1 MLSLTYVGGQRQENN
16 SHHHCNHNH
25 HGRMYEYDT
34 RTTRTTSNS
43 MFSGYGGGCGGV
55 YGTLGVVAVYV
66 DPTRPFFSLVPY
78 VLFSCSSKTLIVQFD
93 QNDHQH
99 HHHYHHGGMNEH
111 DTNTSRLYASE
122 PVVVVVA
129 MAPFFFRLFHS
140 SGVTRVYFFLVCT
153 CDMTSPL
160 SCPWDTDDNIHCRNA
175 AVHRPAT
182 RTSWRQ
188 LRVSC
193 CTSSFG

>member
-111 DTNTSRLYASE
+111 DTNTSRLCASE

-129 MAPFFFRLFHS
+129 LPAVVMVVALPVVGALV
-140 SGVTRVYFFLVCT
+140 GVPVVVCLL
-153 CDMTSPL
+153 DPL
-160 SCPWDTDDNIHCRNA
+160 SLLQGSNSCLSSRPSSSQPRRN
-175 AVHRPAT
+175 
-182 RTSWRQ
+182 
-188 LRVSC
+188 
-193 CTSSFG
+193 